1 MLLDSHK
8 IIAREIGNHVS
19 STYQINLNEKFLV
32 WGSISPDFLPKY
44 RLIRHYKDESLGF
57 VTNELIKIILLIMN
71 TDFSKGPDSF
81 RVRSLSRR
89 IGNVSHYLAD
99 YTTHPH
105 ARRITCVTK
114 SSAREH
120 LNYESELN
128 KFIKDHEFDLSHMEN
143 WELSNFDGS
152 FSSLRYALADVIDH
166 VVNEYLEQEI
176 EYGRDLDYAMNLNL
190 FIMEQVFEAAFA
202 LSGQVQTDLL

>member
-1 MLLDSHK
+1 MLLDSHE
-8 IIAREIGNHVS
+8 IIAKGIGNHIS
-19 STYQINLNEKFLV
+19 NTYDINLNENFLV
-32 WGSISPDFLPKY
+32 WGSISPDILPKY

-57 VTNELIKIILLIMN
+57 VTNELIKIILIIMN

-81 RVRSLSRR
+81 RIRSLSRR

-128 KFIKDHEFDLSHMEN
+128 QFIKNHEFDLSPMID
-143 WELSNFDGS
+143 WELNNYDGS
-152 FSSLRYALADVIDH
+152 FSSLRYALTDTINH
-166 VVNEYLEQEI
+166 IVNEYLVQEI
-176 EYGRDLDYAMNLNL
+176 EYRRDLDYAMSLNL
-190 FIMEQVFEAAFA
+190 FIVEQVFELAFA
-202 LSGQVQTDLL
+202 LSGQLQTNLI

>member
-8 IIAREIGNHVS
+8 IIAKEIGNHIS
-19 STYQINLNEKFLV
+19 NTYDIALNEKFLI
-32 WGSISPDFLPKY
+32 WGSIAPDILPKY

-57 VTNELIKIILLIMN
+57 VTNELVKIILLIMN
-71 TDFSKGPDSF
+71 TDFSKGTSSL
-81 RVRSLSRR
+81 RMRSLSRR

-128 KFIKDHEFDLSHMEN
+128 KYIKNHQFDLSHMEN

-152 FSSLRYALADVIDH
+152 FNSVRYALAETIDQI
-166 VVNEYLEQEI
+166 VDEYIVQQVQFS
-176 EYGRDLDYAMNLNL
+176 RDLDYAMNLNL
-190 FIMEQVFEAAFA
+190 FIFEQVFEAAFA
-202 LSGQVQTDLL
+202 LSGQLQTDLL